1 MKAAQFWRINA
12 NMVLTKI
19 SSVPNNIVVK
29 MNVACFKKDF
39 KFLYTWENC
48 KQIVQDLSYDYDKTM
63 EAIST
68 VRSICIEA
76 MYIPTKHRS

>member
-1 MKAAQFWRINA
+1 
-12 NMVLTKI
+12 
-19 SSVPNNIVVK
+19 
-29 MNVACFKKDF
+29 MNVAFFKKDF

-76 MYIPTKHRS
+76 TKTQTIELKYIFIYNLQSF